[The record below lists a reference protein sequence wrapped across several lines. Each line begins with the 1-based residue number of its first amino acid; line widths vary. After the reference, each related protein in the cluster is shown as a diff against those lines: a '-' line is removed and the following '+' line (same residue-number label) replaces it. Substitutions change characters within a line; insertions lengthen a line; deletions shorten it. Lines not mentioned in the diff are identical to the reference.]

1 MKTQNKWQLVIRL
14 SALTLALMLSMAAGS
29 MAAGSAAYDGAHDK
43 SSEPASTTADAG
55 NQVELKCSVSGTDI
69 KTVTMTNR
77 TDRVIAKGTA
87 INFDPS
93 TGIETTKSL
102 RKNLRPGK
110 TTIVHLGRFIG
121 SSCSCRLVQ

>member
-1 MKTQNKWQLVIRL
+1 MKTQNKWKFAIRL
-14 SALTLALMLSMAAGS
+14 SALTLALMLSLAAGS
-29 MAAGSAAYDGAHDK
+29 SAKDHPGDNSPEAAK
-43 SSEPASTTADAG
+43 PADSG
-55 NQVELKCSVSGTDI
+55 NQVELKCSVYGTDI

-102 RKNLRPGK
+102 RKNLKPGK
-110 TTIVHLGRFIG
+110 TTIVHLGRFVG
-121 SSCSCRLVQ
+121 NSCNCRLVQ